1 MGGRSVNI
9 TITRQKLRRKEM
21 TGQWKEELRERAGK
35 EKKKKK
41 KKSINYTDPEDLY
54 I

>member
-9 TITRQKLRRKEM
+9 TITRQKWRRKEM
-21 TGQWKEELRERAGK
+21 TGQWNEEVRERA
-35 EKKKKK
+35 E